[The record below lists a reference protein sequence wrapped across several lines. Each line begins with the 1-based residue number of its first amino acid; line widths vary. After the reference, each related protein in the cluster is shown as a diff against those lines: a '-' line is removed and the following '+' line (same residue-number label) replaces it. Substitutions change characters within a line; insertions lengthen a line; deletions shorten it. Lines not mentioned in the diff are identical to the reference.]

1 MERPHQSTS
10 SARLRCGLV
19 TVLLALLGALFIG
32 ISDFLGAAASRTAS
46 ALTVSAVLQL
56 VGLIVLAPI
65 AAVLGASALSAG
77 AVGLGA
83 VSGLIT
89 SVAIFGF
96 FTVLAHG
103 RIGVVLPVSAAVSAF
118 LPALAGVVG
127 GNRLSGL
134 ALGGIAC
141 ALAAIPLVAYEPE
154 EGEDAPAGESWPVS
168 RQVTLAGACGV
179 GFGAYLI
186 CIGHTT
192 TASGLWPTVANLAV
206 AAAVT
211 VPVAMRAGEMPG
223 PLATPRLALL
233 GGVAVGLADT
243 TLTTALQRGPLAVA
257 SVLAVLGE
265 RVHPWHAL
273 GIALALVGVSMIAAG

>member
-1 MERPHQSTS
+1 
-10 SARLRCGLV
+10 
-19 TVLLALLGALFIG
+19 
-32 ISDFLGAAASRTAS
+32 
-46 ALTVSAVLQL
+46 
-56 VGLIVLAPI
+56 
-65 AAVLGASALSAG
+65 
-77 AVGLGA
+77 
-83 VSGLIT
+83 
-89 SVAIFGF
+89 
-96 FTVLAHG
+96 
-103 RIGVVLPVSAAVSAF
+103 
-118 LPALAGVVG
+118 
-127 GNRLSGL
+127 
-134 ALGGIAC
+134 
-141 ALAAIPLVAYEPE
+141 
-154 EGEDAPAGESWPVS
+154 VS

-257 SVLAVLGE
+257 SVLANLYPLVTIVLGVAVLGE